1 MTTETSNSF
10 VTIYTEATPN
20 PETMKFVANKMIL
33 ALDSADFPTKESAA
47 EVSPLASKLFEFN
60 FVNGV
65 FIMNNFITVT
75 RKPDIAWD
83 EVTPILREYIKAWLD
98 EGRPVVIKTESVYDE
113 NDSEPVK
120 KIKEL
125 LDNHVKPA
133 VEMDGGMISF
143 KSFENGIV
151 TVVMKGSCS
160 GCPSS
165 TITLKSGIENLL
177 KRMVPEVIEV
187 VAEAA

>member
-1 MTTETSNSF
+1 MTTETNKSF

-20 PETMKFVANKMIL
+20 PETMKFVANRMIL

-65 FIMNNFITVT
+65 FIMNNFVTVT
-75 RKPDIAWD
+75 RKPEVVWD
-83 EVTPILREYIKAWLD
+83 EVAPILREYIKAWLD
-98 EGRPVVIKTESVYDE
+98 EGRPVVTKTESVFDE
-113 NDSEPVK
+113 NDSEPVR